1 TEGESLGR
9 REPVTLDLGNGL
21 RFRLR
26 GRIDRID
33 RLADGTYEV
42 LDYKTGAAFLPG
54 GLQATFAG
62 GRQLQ
67 HALYALVAVDL
78 LRERDARARAVGS
91 YYFPTSRGRRERRVR
106 PASAQAQAATVL
118 RDLFDLLGAG
128 AFVHTPAVDEDC
140 RFCEFRRACGT
151 RAAERAKVKL
161 ARHEN
166 ETLDAYR
173 RLQTHE

>member
-42 LDYKTGAAFLPG
+42 LDYKTGMLRLPR
-54 GLQATFAG
+54 GLDGPFAG

-67 HALYALVAVDL
+67 HALYALVAVEL
-78 LRERDARARAVGS
+78 LREREARARTVGS
-91 YYFPTSRGRRERRVR
+91 YYFPTTRGRAYRVVR
-106 PASAQAQAATVL
+106 QAATQTQVAAVL
-118 RDLFDLLGAG
+118 RDLFDLLLQG
-128 AFVHTPAVDEDC
+128 AFVHSPDIDEDC
-140 RFCEFRRACGT
+140 RYCEFDRACG
-151 RAAERAKVKL
+151 RQAGERAKAKL
-161 ARHEN
+161 AADN
-166 ETLDAYR
+166 PSLDAYR
-173 RLQTHE
+173 SLDGHA